1 MEWTS
6 PIFPLL
12 PRCCGE
18 PVSGSERT
26 WARFSPQIM
35 RGVMRAVGA
44 VISNQRVRVV
54 RVSCVA
60 SLADFAAEFVRLA
73 GGFERLRIALI
84 ADEKSG
90 VGRDALL
97 EAVVFGEIGV
107 DRHPLAVDEF
117 LC

>member
-1 MEWTS
+1 
-6 PIFPLL
+6 
-12 PRCCGE
+12 
-18 PVSGSERT
+18 
-26 WARFSPQIM
+26 
-35 RGVMRAVGA
+35 MRAVGA

-73 GGFERLRIALI
+73 GGLERLRIALI